1 MFKPT
6 QNLQKNNKNYCVSS
20 AKGSLFIY
28 LEPVF
33 LWAFGESSGFL
44 SDSSSE
50 LLLDEA
56 EEDSSLAV
64 DGGGGG
70 AAAALESSSLSELS
84 FELEELWSSFSC
96 CCWEGGASVVLAS
109 LVIRLA
115 KGLALPFMKRALI
128 VDKFVT

>member
-1 MFKPT
+1 M
-6 QNLQKNNKNYCVSS
+6 
-20 AKGSLFIY
+20 LFIQALTNY
-28 LEPVF
+28 LEPAF
-33 LWAFGESSGFL
+33 LCAFGESSGFL

-50 LLLDEA
+50 LLLDEE
-56 EEDSSLAV
+56 EEDSSLVV

-70 AAAALESSSLSELS
+70 AAPFESSSLSELS
-84 FELEELWSSFSC
+84 FELDELPSFFSC
-96 CCWEGGASVVLAS
+96 CCWEGVASVVLAS